1 MLSEKKLCEN
11 EIYEICK
18 SARDINLNECF
29 RGVRILTPAIGSEH
43 LLERTFACIGK
54 IGSSERILLTDDK
67 LCCFSVTDGWG
78 EKDGYL
84 FALNLGF
91 VFNSEKPVGV
101 KKLKEFIDN
110 PPTSHGFISHMA
122 MGCEIE
128 KAKKILKA
136 LSQNQ

>member
-78 EKDGYL
+78 EK
-84 FALNLGF
+84 NLGF

-101 KKLKEFIDN
+101 KELKKFIDN

-122 MGCEIE
+122 MGCGIE